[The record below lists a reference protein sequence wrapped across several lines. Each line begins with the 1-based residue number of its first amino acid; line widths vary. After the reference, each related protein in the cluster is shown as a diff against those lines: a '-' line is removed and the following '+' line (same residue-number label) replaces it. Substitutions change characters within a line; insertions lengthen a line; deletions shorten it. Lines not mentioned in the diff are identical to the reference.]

1 MRTTFLP
8 ALLSA
13 AFVLVPAFVA
23 PAQQAAGPPPYL
35 DPTQPIEVRVAD
47 LLARMTLE
55 EKIGQI
61 NMPVAY
67 ARELGE
73 TAEEKLE
80 GCRRFAAGTMI
91 EGVGPGGGFFTLA
104 NVVLTEGP
112 RRQAEFFNELQRI
125 AVEQTRLKIPLIQ
138 TEEGTHGL
146 QCAGGTI
153 FPEGPALGSMWNP
166 ELIERIYAAAAL
178 EARAVGI
185 HQLCTLVVE
194 PNRDPRLGRN
204 IEAYSEDPYLCSR
217 YATAVVRGIQGGDV
231 SRPDKAVAVLCHY
244 PGQSEPVSGL
254 ERGAMEVS
262 ERKLRE
268 VFLPPWVAGIRRAGA
283 LGVMATYPSIDGVPA
298 HASRKWLTRV
308 LRNELRFRGLVLS
321 EGGGIGTLVYTGL
334 ARNQKEAG
342 QLALRAGVDV
352 GISYESGYMLD
363 LAESI
368 REGRVPMALLDRAV
382 ARVLRQKFRLGLF
395 ERPYVDVERAV
406 RGVPR
411 EAHRRLAL
419 EAARESIV
427 LLKNEGGL
435 LPLDKS
441 LRSVA
446 VIGPNADDAFNL
458 CGDYRSRVVLQDIVT
473 ILEGIRAIVS
483 SDTRVTYVKGC
494 NILGEELNEIEQAA
508 EAARAADV
516 AIVVVGEA
524 EWRSPEATSGEGWDL
539 ASLDLTGLQQDLIQ
553 AVHATG
559 TPTVVVL
566 VNGRPLSIR
575 WTAEHVPAIVEA
587 WLPGEMGG
595 KAVAE
600 VLFGEVNPS
609 GKLPLTVPRH
619 SGQLP
624 VYYNHMPSKAY
635 WLAEHW
641 VGRAPYADLPA
652 APLWNFGHGL
662 SYTEFAYSGLEIRPQ
677 QIHAGGDVTV
687 RFTVKNT
694 GRRAGAEV
702 AQLYLRDVASSVV
715 RPVKELRRFRKI
727 RLKPGEERTVAFT
740 LHPDDLEFLDE
751 HLEPV
756 IEPGTFRVM
765 VGASSSDI
773 RLQGEFEVVP

>member
-1 MRTTFLP
+1 MRTVLSP

-13 AFVLVPAFVA
+13 ALILAPAFTA
-23 PAQQAAGPPPYL
+23 SAQPAETPPYL
-35 DPTQPIEVRVAD
+35 DPTQPIEARVAD
-47 LLARMTLE
+47 LLGRMTLE

-67 ARELGE
+67 TEQLGK
-73 TAEEKLE
+73 TAGEKLE
-80 GCRRFAAGTMI
+80 GCRRFAAGRMV
-91 EGVGPGGGFFTLA
+91 EGIGPGGGFFTLA
-104 NVVLTEGP
+104 NVVLTDGP
-112 RRQAEFFNELQRI
+112 RRQAEVFNELQRI

-153 FPEGPALGSMWNP
+153 FPEGAGLGSAWNP
-166 ELIERIYAAAAL
+166 GLIERIYAAAAL

-217 YATAVVRGIQGGDV
+217 YARAIVRGIQGGDV

-254 ERGAMEVS
+254 ERGAMEIS
-262 ERKLRE
+262 ERQLRE
-268 VFLPPWVAGIRRAGA
+268 VFLPPWVAGIRKAGA
-283 LGVMATYPSIDGVPA
+283 LGVMATYPAIDRVPA
-298 HASRKWLTRV
+298 HASRKLLTRI
-308 LRNELRFRGLVLS
+308 LRDELRFRGLVLS
-321 EGGGIGTLVYTGL
+321 EGSGIGTLVYMGV

-342 QLALRAGVDV
+342 ELALRAGVDV
-352 GISYESGYMLD
+352 GISYESGYMLEM
-363 LAESI
+363 AESI
-368 REGRVPMALLDRAV
+368 REGRIPGALLDRAV

-395 ERPYVDVERAV
+395 ERPYVDVERAA

-419 EAARESIV
+419 EAAREGIV

-435 LPLDKS
+435 LPLPKTIG
-441 LRSVA
+441 SVA

-458 CGDYRSRVVLQDIVT
+458 CGDYRSQVVLQDIVT

-483 SDTRVTYVKGC
+483 SGTRVTYVKGC
-494 NILGEELNEIEQAA
+494 NILGEEFNEIEQAA
-508 EAARAADV
+508 AAARAADV

-524 EWRSPEATSGEGWDL
+524 EWRSPEATSGEGWDV

-553 AVHATG
+553 AVQATG

-587 WLPGEMGG
+587 WFPGERGG
-595 KAVAE
+595 QAVAE

-609 GKLPLTVPRH
+609 GKLPVTVPRH

-624 VYYNHMPSKAY
+624 VYYNFMPSKAY
-635 WLAEHW
+635 WLEQHW
-641 VGRAPYADLPA
+641 VRRAPYADLPA
-652 APLWNFGHGL
+652 APLWHFGHGL
-662 SYTEFAYSGLEIRPQ
+662 SYTEFAYSDLEVSPRRIRPG
-677 QIHAGGDVTV
+677 ADVKV
-687 RFTVKNT
+687 GFTVKNT
-694 GRRAGAEV
+694 GARAGAEV
-702 AQLYLRDVASSVV
+702 AQLYLRDVVSSIV
-715 RPVKELRRFRKI
+715 RPVQELRRFHRV
-727 RLKPGEERTVAFT
+727 RLQAGEARRVEFT
-740 LHPDDLEFLDE
+740 LHPEDLEFLDA

-765 VGASSSDI
+765 VGSSSSDI